1 MATGFPTVRIGRR
14 IIRIA
19 IDEASQKLRAAAID
33 LHYSGEEAMKK
44 LAMLV
49 IATIALLSGC
59 VAYEVPYGDGGA
71 RQSREHDRDGERDR
85 GDRNRDGDGVSDRGD
100 HRPDD
105 ARRY

>member
-19 IDEASQKLRAAAID
+19 IDEASHKLRAAAID
-33 LHYSGEEAMKK
+33 LHYFGEEAMKK

-49 IATIALLSGC
+49 ITTSALLSGC

-71 RQSREHDRDGERDR
+71 RQSREHDRDGARDR

-100 HRPDD
+100 RRPDD